1 MTMRKSV
8 CLLVACAPML
18 LWAQAAGGQFDGTWT
33 TNMACDASAHMP
45 AYKWTFVSTV
55 AHNNFHGQHGEEHG
69 PGYLVIDGPINPDG
83 SAKLHAKGTVQAG
96 KAGIV
101 TEMKGNKYDF
111 YIEAKFTDTSGT
123 GKRDEGAGIL
133 GRPCTFDFTKQTDQP
148 AAPAPA
154 SPPPPAA
161 APPPAQ

>member
-1 MTMRKSV
+1 MTMRRSGV
-8 CLLVACAPML
+8 SSGGML
-18 LWAQAAGGQFDGTWT
+18 PPCCWAQAAGGRFDGTWT
-33 TNMACDASAHMP
+33 TTMACDASTHMP
-45 AYKWTFVSTV
+45 AYKWTFVSTIQDG
-55 AHNNFHGQHGEEHG
+55 NFHGQHGEEHG

-101 TEMKGNKYDF
+101 TELKGNKYDY

-133 GRPCTFDFTKQTDQP
+133 GRPCSFQFTKQTDQP
-148 AAPAPA
+148 AAAPPDA
-154 SPPPPAA
+154 APPPTA